1 MPSPVAAKDVFL
13 RSPTPVFDP
22 DAHQGSE
29 GAEPDPIGSGRAGL
43 VEEVTHVLRQR
54 IYGGI
59 YRPGELLRQVQL
71 SEELNV
77 SRTPLREALR
87 LLQSE
92 GLVVPEG
99 ARGVSVVRLEGPRLL
114 NAFSLREMLD
124 GLAARQAA
132 ERGAHRAEAE
142 LGSLVSQQRAAIS
155 PWQPAEYVRLN
166 VEFHARIIE
175 LSGNEFL
182 RGQMSLVRMTST
194 IFAPTV
200 LISPERASL
209 AIDEHRKVV
218 DAIKNGRA
226 AEAEALSRKHIRET
240 MACLAEDPGV
250 SPRLAE
256 AAAFTGAA
264 AATALALTAAASA
277 LLPAVGW

>member
-1 MPSPVAAKDVFL
+1 MRA
-13 RSPTPVFDP
+13 PTPVFDP
-22 DAHQGSE
+22 DAAYGTE
-29 GAEPDPIGSGRAGL
+29 GAEPDPFGSGRAGL
-43 VEEVTHVLRQR
+43 VEEVAHVLRQR

-114 NAFSLREMLD
+114 NAFALREMLD

-142 LGSLVSQQRAAIS
+142 LGRLVALQRAAIS

-226 AEAEALSRKHIRET
+226 AEAEALCRSHIRDT

>member
-1 MPSPVAAKDVFL
+1 L
-13 RSPTPVFDP
+13 RAPTAVFDP
-22 DAHQGSE
+22 DAAHAAQGIA

-43 VEEVTHVLRQR
+43 VDEVAHVLRQR

-59 YRPGELLRQVQL
+59 YPPGELLRQVQL

-99 ARGVSVVRLEGPRLL
+99 ARGVSVVRLEGRRLL
-114 NAFSLREMLD
+114 NAFALREVLD

-142 LGSLVSQQRAAIS
+142 LGSLVTQQRAALS

-200 LISPERASL
+200 LINPERASL
-209 AIDEHRKVV
+209 GVEDHRKLVE
-218 DAIKNGRA
+218 AIKQGRA
-226 AEAEALSRKHIRET
+226 AEAEALSRGHIRET
-240 MACLAEDPGV
+240 MACLAQAPGLS
-250 SPRLAE
+250 SPTTTIAE